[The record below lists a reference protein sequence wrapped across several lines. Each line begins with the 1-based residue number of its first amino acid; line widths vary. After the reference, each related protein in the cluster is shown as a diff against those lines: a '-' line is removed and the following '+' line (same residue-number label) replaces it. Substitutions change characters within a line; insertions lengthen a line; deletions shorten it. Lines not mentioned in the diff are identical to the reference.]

1 MKHTGQGN
9 QILLAA
15 KDAAVSIELMVRD
28 NGPGIAE
35 SERERIFDRFYQS
48 DKARSDEEGL
58 GLGLS
63 IAQWIIEKHN
73 GKVRVES
80 ELGKGTAF
88 IVTFPK

>member
-1 MKHTGQGN
+1 M
-9 QILLAA
+9 
-15 KDAAVSIELMVRD
+15 
-28 NGPGIAE
+28 
-35 SERERIFDRFYQS
+35 FDRFYQS

-63 IAQWIIEKHN
+63 IAQWILEKHN